1 MFEVKEGEEE
11 KLDVDDYMT
20 SKTGLETDRASD
32 ESNGVSSYKKP
43 KPSPLFGCLGRCF
56 MPPRLQSRDSNNSV
70 QLNRCASLDSKSVHM
85 AFVEKELKK
94 RDLIFNYLISAR

>member
-11 KLDVDDYMT
+11 NLDVDDYMT
-20 SKTGLETDRASD
+20 SKTGLETERASD
-32 ESNGVSSYKKP
+32 ESNGGSSYKKP

-56 MPPRLQSRDSNNSV
+56 MPARLQSRESNNSI
-70 QLNRCASLDSKSVHM
+70 QLNRSASLDSKSVHM

-94 RDLIFNYLISAR
+94 RDLIFTYLISAR